1 MPLLTRTLLR
11 SCCRLA
17 PHSPCKG
24 ENFPPPPPLRVGS
37 ADERRR
43 RRSCSSRA
51 RKALGARAP
60 AWCLCPW
67 WPPTSPPS
75 TWRARR
81 KQRRQAF
88 AQQTELSRDT
98 RPELLPGPSVPVL
111 SATGPPRLNSNF
123 FGPATTEQWLLPLGA
138 TVAAASSCS
147 FFLWRC
153 CLHTH
158 SPGAVTTAAPG
169 SPFLSNRAHAPHPRQ
184 GPLQPRSDLRP
195 VGLRPRK
202 SEQNPIS

>member
-1 MPLLTRTLLR
+1 MPLLTPTLLG

-17 PHSPCKG
+17 PRSPCGG

-43 RRSCSSRA
+43 RRRSCSCRA
-51 RKALGARAP
+51 RKALGARKP

-67 WPPTSPPS
+67 RPPTSPPS

-88 AQQTELSRDT
+88 AQQTELSLDT
-98 RPELLPGPSVPVL
+98 RPELLAGPSAPVL

-123 FGPATTEQWLLPLGA
+123 SGPATTEQWLLPLGA
-138 TVAAASSCS
+138 AVAAASSCS
-147 FFLWRC
+147 SSSGAAAY
-153 CLHTH
+153 TH
-158 SPGAVTTAAPG
+158 SPGAVTTGAPG
-169 SPFLSNRAHAPHPRQ
+169 SPFLSNCGHAPRPRQ
-184 GPLQPRSDLRP
+184 GPLEPRSDLGP
-195 VGLRPRK
+195 VWVVT
-202 SEQNPIS
+202 

>member
-1 MPLLTRTLLR
+1 MPLLTSTLLR

-17 PHSPCKG
+17 PRSPCRG

-37 ADERRR
+37 ADKRRR
-43 RRSCSSRA
+43 RRSCSNRA
-51 RKALGARAP
+51 RKALGAREA
-60 AWCLCPW
+60 AWRLCPW
-67 WPPTSPPS
+67 RPPTSPPS

-88 AQQTELSRDT
+88 AQQTELSPDT
-98 RPELLPGPSVPVL
+98 RPALLAGPSARVL
-111 SATGPPRLNSNF
+111 SGTGPPRLNSNV

-138 TVAAASSCS
+138 AVAAASSCS
-147 FFLWRC
+147 SSSGAAAY
-153 CLHTH
+153 TH

-184 GPLQPRSDLRP
+184 GPLEPRSDLGS
-195 VGLRPRK
+195 VWFAT
-202 SEQNPIS
+202 